1 MATLTQG
8 KFNAEFLLS
17 YQGKYSLDVVTLAAS
32 NPALKAGTLLG
43 KITASSATSAAKAGG
58 NTGNG
63 TMGAITVSAGALAGV
78 YKLRITKA
86 ATNAGDF
93 EVIDPQGD
101 VVGIGSVAAAYS
113 MGGLAF
119 TLADGATDFAVGD
132 GFDITVTGSGKY
144 VAYSNSATDGSDVVA
159 AILKDNVPDSTA
171 DQKVVVVT
179 RMAEVQGSELTGL
192 DDPAKVDLLAL
203 GIVVR

>member
-8 KFNAEFLLS
+8 KFNSEFLLH
-17 YQGKYSLDVVTLAAS
+17 YDNKYSLDVVTLAAS
-32 NPALKAGTLLG
+32 APALKAGTVLG
-43 KITASSATSAAKAGG
+43 KISATSAASAAKTGG

-63 TMGAITVSAGALAGV
+63 TMGAITVGAGAQAGV

-93 EVIDPQGD
+93 QVIDPAGD
-101 VVGIGSVAAAYS
+101 VIGLGTVGTAFNSN
-113 MGGLAF
+113 GLSF

-132 GFDITVTGSGKY
+132 GFDITVTGSGQY
-144 VAYSNSATDGSDVVA
+144 VAYSNSATDGSDVAV
-159 AILKDNVPDSTA
+159 AILKDNVADSAST
-171 DQKVVVVT
+171 QKVVVVS
-179 RMAEVQGSELTGL
+179 RYAEVHGAELTGL
-192 DDPAKVDLLAL
+192 DDPAKADLLAL

>member
-17 YQGKYSLDVVTLAAS
+17 YEGKYSLDVVTLDASAA
-32 NPALKAGTLLG
+32 ALKAGTLLG

-63 TMGAITVSAGALAGV
+63 TMGAITVGAGAQAGV
-78 YKLRITKA
+78 YKLRVTKA

-101 VVGIGSVAAAYS
+101 VVGIGTVAAAYS
-113 MGGLAF
+113 MGGLSF
-119 TLADGATDFAVGD
+119 TLADGATDFVVGD

-144 VAYSNSATDGSDVVA
+144 VAYSNSATNGSDVVA

-171 DQKVVVVT
+171 DQKVVVVS

-192 DDPAKVDLLAL
+192 DDPAKVDLLSL

>member
-8 KFNAEFLLS
+8 KFNAEFLLR

-171 DQKVVVVT
+171 DQKVVIVT

>member
-17 YQGKYSLDVVTLAAS
+17 YQGKYSLDVVTLADS

-159 AILKDNVPDSTA
+159 AILKDNVPNSTA